1 MFGIR
6 HLPIRANQSQRIWKI
21 QYRRFPLC
29 IKDSQRPDRHFTKI
43 RFDTKSFTFDWE
55 HFFLFWTWH
64 QHISGFHVGKLNNAS
79 PMRIF
84 NELLSFCQ
92 SSINQVLA
100 KKKLP
105 RWSLF
110 QLVLWW
116 QRYDTTMKNNKQ
128 QHSIVEQINIAN
140 KYVCVATSRP
150 FNFYECGDK
159 SFSYLDVKYADIKM
173 VVSLQDLNVQTFR
186 SILSW
191 KLNVEM
197 FLRLQ
202 IFVCSN
208 LTSCCILSLITMFRC
223 SGVWLQTF
231 KCSNEKSHS

>member
-1 MFGIR
+1 MEFSGKSQEKVFRKFHIILFLLPKEIWQSSGCLEWQRRKIPYSSDLSKMFGIR

-64 QHISGFHVGKLNNAS
+64 QHILGIHVGKLNNAS

-128 QHSIVEQINIAN
+128 QQCYFQRSWEKLSKWPTQFEEIF
-140 KYVCVATSRP
+140 SP
-150 FNFYECGDK
+150 FFCLLEEILNPKGKWTKNSQKILAPFIP
-159 SFSYLDVKYADIKM
+159 VKMAH
-173 VVSLQDLNVQTFR
+173 
-186 SILSW
+186 W
-191 KLNVEM
+191 
-197 FLRLQ
+197 
-202 IFVCSN
+202 
-208 LTSCCILSLITMFRC
+208 
-223 SGVWLQTF
+223 
-231 KCSNEKSHS
+231 EKGC

>member
-1 MFGIR
+1 M
-6 HLPIRANQSQRIWKI
+6 H
-21 QYRRFPLC
+21 
-29 IKDSQRPDRHFTKI
+29 RP
-43 RFDTKSFTFDWE
+43 WE
-55 HFFLFWTWH
+55 YL
-64 QHISGFHVGKLNNAS
+64 
-79 PMRIF
+79 M
-84 NELLSFCQ
+84 SFCQ

-100 KKKLP
+100 KNYFP
-105 RWSLF
+105 GDHCSSLY
-110 QLVLWW
+110 
-116 QRYDTTMKNNKQ
+116 YDDNDMIQQWKTTNNNTQ
-128 QHSIVEQINIAN
+128 SVNRLTLQTSI
-140 KYVCVATSRP
+140 VCVATSRP
-150 FNFYECGDK
+150 FNIYECGDK
-159 SFSYLDVKYADIKM
+159 LFSYLDVKYADIKM

-231 KCSNEKSHS
+231 KCSNEK